1 MIITK
6 AMPTPQTATTGV
18 SHPIAAGQGI
28 RSGLCRGP
36 GSVVATVLKSWMS
49 ENGAESD
56 TFAVLVRDRAT
67 RDRIAR
73 GADEV

>member
-6 AMPTPQTATTGV
+6 AMPTPQAATTGV

-36 GSVVATVLKSWMS
+36 GTPTSLISRLNSLACTYPCERFAPVLTNVDASLGVTV
-49 ENGAESD
+49 G
-56 TFAVLVRDRAT
+56 R
-67 RDRIAR
+67 
-73 GADEV
+73 